1 MDELWLGEGKVDGS
15 LSPLVRMSDGRTF
28 FPFILWTYGKIEM
41 HFAALSQRPPFDALQ
56 LRRDLR
62 DRLNQLP
69 GVEISDDK
77 LAGRPPIP
85 MLTLADGAGRDHFIK
100 TMDWVLDQ
108 FHTQD
113 DSVAAAP
120 DPSVF

>member
-1 MDELWLGEGKVDGS
+1 MDL
-15 LSPLVRMSDGRTF
+15 
-28 FPFILWTYGKIEM
+28 GKIEM

-77 LAGRPPIP
+77 LNSRPPIP
-85 MLTLADGAGRDHFIK
+85 MITLAD
-100 TMDWVLDQ
+100 
-108 FHTQD
+108 
-113 DSVAAAP
+113 AAARDTSSKRWTGCWSSSTP
-120 DPSVF
+120 RM